1 MDESQQLELF
11 SQSAP
16 DSARVAGTKH
26 SSSLIA
32 QIRKGERIILVIVA
46 IAVSSIIS
54 FSLGVEKGKR
64 LAVVTRN
71 TVSFDLAAAT
81 PPKIQAMVT
90 PQAAT
95 VTLPAPQVSTVISGY
110 TIQLASYKTMEGA
123 QKEAQILKKRG
134 LATIILTKGSY
145 KVLCVGRFNNKETA
159 QPLLSE
165 LSSRYAGC
173 YLRRL

>member
-1 MDESQQLELF
+1 MDENQQLELF
-11 SQSAP
+11 SQGAD
-16 DSARVAGTKH
+16 DSARGAATKH

-32 QIRKGERIILVIVA
+32 RIRKGERIIIMIIV

-64 LAVVTRN
+64 VAMVTKN
-71 TVSFDLAAAT
+71 TVSFDLAAL
-81 PPKIQAMVT
+81 PKPKAQALIT
-90 PQAAT
+90 PQAPTAI
-95 VTLPAPQVSTVISGY
+95 LPAPQVSTVIQGY

-123 QKEAQILKKRG
+123 QKEAQTLRKKG
-134 LATIILTKGSY
+134 LTTIILSKGSY

-165 LSSRYAGC
+165 LSSRYEGC